1 MDLGTI
7 IGLLAGIFCVVY
19 SIVLSGKLE
28 WFFNVPSIFIT
39 VGGGIF
45 STLISLRLSDI
56 INTAKVV
63 TRVFRDKASKGSD
76 IIEMMVKLSEKTRR
90 EGLLSIENDL
100 EEMEDPFI
108 RQSLQLVVDGI
119 ESETIQDFM
128 DTEIENMQARHRK
141 SIAVFN
147 MMGALFPAWGM
158 IGTLIGLINLL
169 ITMDDPSQI
178 GPQMSVALVTT
189 FYGSVLANFIC
200 IPIAG
205 KLKMKSDE
213 EVHMKEMVAEAV
225 ISIQA
230 GENPRMLEQKLK
242 IYLSP
247 KERLESEKKEKEE
260 KEHAEDRE
268 ETVSV

>member
-19 SIVLSGKLE
+19 SILISGRLDS
-28 WFFNVPSIFIT
+28 FFDVPSIFIT
-39 VGGGIF
+39 LGGGIC
-45 STLISLRLSDI
+45 STLISSKLSDV
-56 INTAKVV
+56 INTAKVLV
-63 TRVFRDKASKGSD
+63 QIFREKSSKSSD
-76 IIEMMVKLSEKTRR
+76 IIDMMVKLSEKTRR

-100 EEMEDPFI
+100 EEMDDPFV

-128 DTEIENMQARHRK
+128 DTEIENMQARHGRG
-141 SIAVFN
+141 IALFN
-147 MMGALFPAWGM
+147 TMGALFPAWGM

-169 ITMDDPSQI
+169 LTLDDPSQI

-189 FYGSVLANFIC
+189 FYGSVLSNFIC
-200 IPIAG
+200 IPMAN
-205 KLKMKSDE
+205 KLKIKSDE

-247 KERLESEKKEKEE
+247 KERLEREKKVNEE
-260 KEHAEDRE
+260 KDNAEDDER
-268 ETVSV
+268 TISA

>member
-7 IGLLAGIFCVVY
+7 IGLIAGIFCVVY
-19 SIVLSGKLE
+19 SIYISGELDSY
-28 WFFNVPSIFIT
+28 WSVASLFIT
-39 VGGGIF
+39 LGGGIC
-45 STLISLRLSDI
+45 STLIGFRLSDI
-56 INTAKVV
+56 INTIKVV
-63 TRVFRDKASKGSD
+63 ARVFRDKTSRASE
-76 IIEMMVKLSEKTRR
+76 IIAMMVKLSEKTRR

-108 RQSLQLVVDGI
+108 KQSLQLVVDGI

-128 DTEIENMQARHRK
+128 DTEIENMQGRHGRG
-141 SIAVFN
+141 IAVFN

-169 ITMDDPSQI
+169 RTLEDPSQI
-178 GPQMSVALVTT
+178 GPSMSVALVTT
-189 FYGSVLANFIC
+189 FYGSIIANFIC
-200 IPIAG
+200 IPIAA

-230 GENPRMLEQKLK
+230 GENPKMLEQKLR

-260 KEHAEDRE
+260 KENAEDSE
-268 ETVSV
+268 KTVSA